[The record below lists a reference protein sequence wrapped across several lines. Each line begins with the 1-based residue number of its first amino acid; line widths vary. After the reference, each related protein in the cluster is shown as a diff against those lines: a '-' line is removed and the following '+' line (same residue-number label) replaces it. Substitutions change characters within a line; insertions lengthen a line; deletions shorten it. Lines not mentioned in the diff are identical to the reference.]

1 MSEGSPK
8 GPAGDPTALAT
19 VARRARRGWYVYDW
33 AASAFST
40 TVVTV
45 FLGPYLTSVAEDAAD
60 AQGRVGL
67 FFLDVRP
74 GSYFAYVVSFSVAVQ
89 VLVLPVVGALADRF
103 QRKLLLLGVFAYI
116 GAAATMALYF
126 VQGEAH
132 QWGAVLLIV
141 ANVSF
146 GAAIV
151 VYNAFLPEISTPD
164 ERDGVSSRG
173 WALGYLGG
181 ALLLAM
187 NLVLFTFADSFGLTD
202 GEAARI
208 SIASAGLWW
217 GVFTIVPLRRLRERP
232 YPPETLPPVNGNTV
246 AAGFK
251 QLGHTFGQ
259 MRLMPQTMLFLVAY
273 LFYND
278 GVQTVIALASVY
290 GDKEL
295 NMSEQT
301 LIVAILLVQVVAFV
315 GALLLG
321 RLAGSFGAKRVIL
334 GSLVVWMVVVA
345 AAYAL
350 PQGRVVAF
358 LGLAVVIGLVLG
370 GTQALS
376 RSLFSQLIPRE
387 SEAEYFSFYEISER
401 GTSWM
406 GTLAFGLVY
415 EVTGSYRDAIGVL
428 VVFFVVG
435 LGLLALVKVRPAIA
449 AAGNPQPA
457 VV

>member
-1 MSEGSPK
+1 MTH
-8 GPAGDPTALAT
+8 DT
-19 VARRARRGWYVYDW
+19 ARRAQRGWYVYDW
-33 AASAFST
+33 ASSAFST

-45 FLGPYLTSVAEDAAD
+45 FLGPYLTSIAENAAGAD
-60 AQGRVGL
+60 GRVGL

-74 GSYFAYVVSFSVAVQ
+74 GSYFAYVVSLSVLIQ
-89 VLVLPVVGALADRF
+89 VVVLPVVGAVADRL
-103 QRKLLLLGVFAYI
+103 QRKLFMLGLFAYV
-116 GAAATMALYF
+116 GALATMAMYF
-126 VQGEAH
+126 VQGSAYA
-132 QWGAVLLIV
+132 WGALLLVV

-164 ERDGVSSRG
+164 ERDSVSSRG

-181 ALLLAM
+181 AILLAL
-187 NLVLFTFADSFGLTD
+187 NLVLFSSVDSVGITE

-217 GVFTIVPLRRLRERP
+217 GVFTLVPLRRLRRRP
-232 YPPETLPPVNGNTV
+232 YPSAVPPDVSENTLL
-246 AAGFK
+246 AGFA
-251 QLGHTFGQ
+251 QLLRTLRR
-259 MRLMPQTMLFLVAY
+259 MRGLPQTVLFLVAY

-278 GVQTVIALASVY
+278 GVQTVIALASIF
-290 GDKEL
+290 GAEEL
-295 NMSEQT
+295 KMSEQV
-301 LIVAILLVQVVAFV
+301 LIVAVLLVQIVAFA

-321 RLAGSFGAKRVIL
+321 RMAGRFGARRVIA
-334 GSLVVWMVVVA
+334 GSLVVWMLVVVF
-345 AAYAL
+345 AYVL
-350 PQGRVVAF
+350 PAGQTIAF
-358 LGLAVVIGLVLG
+358 LVLAALIGVVLG

-401 GTSWM
+401 GTSWL
-406 GTLAFGLVY
+406 GTLAFGLVFDL
-415 EVTGSYRDAIGVL
+415 TGSYRNAIGVL

-435 LGLLALVKVRPAIA
+435 LGLLVLVRVRPAIE
-449 AAGNPQPA
+449 AAGNPQPL